1 MNYLV
6 FLTFTSKRVQ
16 FIYMALTNG
25 YLITTKNVKAFF
37 DSLIGAKAPDSFTQ
51 KFIDNLG
58 FGSSNDR
65 LFIPVLKGLGF
76 LDENASP
83 TDVYFKFLDQSES
96 KKVLAGA
103 IEQAY
108 GDLFAV
114 NKEAYKMELSDVK
127 GKLRSITQGRHSD
140 NVIGLMAVTFKAL
153 CEYADWQEKV
163 EIPLK
168 KVELV
173 TPLEKEIPKTKPD
186 PVAEELEGDISP
198 RIKKPEF
205 HYNIQVHLPES
216 RDEAVYDAIFKSLRK
231 HLF

>member
-1 MNYLV
+1 
-6 FLTFTSKRVQ
+6 
-16 FIYMALTNG
+16 MALTNG

-51 KFIDNLG
+51 KFIENLG

-83 TDVYFKFLDQSES
+83 TDLYFKFLDQSES
-96 KKVLAGA
+96 KKVLASA

-127 GKLRSITQGRHSD
+127 GKLRSITQGKHSE
-140 NVIGLMAVTFKAL
+140 NVIGLMAATFKAL

-163 EIPLK
+163 THPPK
-168 KVELV
+168 KQE
-173 TPLEKEIPKTKPD
+173 TIIFSQKDSPDIKPEST
-186 PVAEELEGDISP
+186 VEELEIDISP
-198 RIKKPEF
+198 KIKKPEF

-216 RDEAVYDAIFKSLRK
+216 RDEAVYEAIFKSLRK
-231 HLF
+231 HLL